1 MVKLIVKK
9 NKQEKKL
16 NLKEEKTTVR
26 WLGDKAAEVAHQGS
40 HSGCFYKIQREKKE
54 NGKKEGISMKKLWEE
69 TTCLYSQKKEKGKG
83 IG

>member
-40 HSGCFYKIQREKKE
+40 HTGCSYKIQNTKGEKRK
-54 NGKKEGISMKKLWEE
+54 
-69 TTCLYSQKKEKGKG
+69 
-83 IG
+83 